1 MKNKV
6 RQVVASGFQSEQ
18 LIIRHKRQP
27 DQGMPQIE
35 ILGGKRPQDAFF
47 GETCFYAGVLG
58 YVNIVIKM
66 QEIKF
71 IDLPI
76 NGKRSHN

>member
-1 MKNKV
+1 
-6 RQVVASGFQSEQ
+6 
-18 LIIRHKRQP
+18 
-27 DQGMPQIE
+27 MPQIE